1 MPRIARLLPEEGVLH
16 VISRGNNRGL
26 LFHDPEDFKAYLSFL
41 KDLQSDHPFSLYH
54 FCLMNTH
61 VHLLLDVNPNT
72 RLSDFMKRLSLLYTH
87 YYKQKYRHTGHFW
100 ENRYKSILVE
110 KDKHLLEGARYIE
123 SNPIKAGM
131 VKDPKDWPWS
141 SYNTYAFGESNPLIV
156 LDPLYQDLGQT
167 DLDRQKAYRAFVLKP
182 EGYDEVLYF
191 KRRFFGSEAF
201 VKLMEKQF
209 GIERLPRRRGRPK
222 KNRTVP

>member
-87 YYKQKYRHTGHFW
+87 FITNKNIATQAIFGKTVTKVSWLRRISIFW
-100 ENRYKSILVE
+100 KVLGTLKAIPSRPAWSKIPKIGPGPVTIPMLSV
-110 KDKHLLEGARYIE
+110 
-123 SNPIKAGM
+123 SPI
-131 VKDPKDWPWS
+131 
-141 SYNTYAFGESNPLIV
+141 
-156 LDPLYQDLGQT
+156 
-167 DLDRQKAYRAFVLKP
+167 R
-182 EGYDEVLYF
+182 
-191 KRRFFGSEAF
+191 
-201 VKLMEKQF
+201 
-209 GIERLPRRRGRPK
+209 
-222 KNRTVP
+222 